1 MGNLDYGAI
10 GNCRSAALV
19 SAKGSIDWLCFPD
32 FDSPSV
38 FAKILD
44 KEKGGSLSFEVEAG
58 CKISQQYKAHTN
70 ILSTLFETEEWAFE
84 VVDFMP
90 RYKIE
95 DFNDHF
101 LPPELYRLLRVK
113 RGVPIEGMLRPK
125 IKLREFGCGT
135 QRRAQIHQIRRNQ
148 RRT

>member
-84 VVDFMP
+84 VEIG
-90 RYKIE
+90 RASCRE
-95 DFNDHF
+95 
-101 LPPELYRLLRVK
+101 RV
-113 RGVPIEGMLRPK
+113 
-125 IKLREFGCGT
+125 
-135 QRRAQIHQIRRNQ
+135 
-148 RRT
+148 